1 MPIFGERKDSS
12 MGQSYKN
19 DPMYGLASAFAET
32 AKNILTES
40 GVNIFSS
47 PSDATIMQ
55 SSDNA
60 LKNFFMENTL
70 DKASMTQEEYDDN
83 MDMLNELYLNDRE
96 AIREYA
102 NIGGMNPVIGMSL
115 PMHKNLLMNNIYDKG
130 AIPKAVARSPKFTLT
145 METRLLVTPEGREI
159 DMYKEQMDMT
169 AAIDATVPVKEI
181 ELTLPEYGQT
191 DILAQ
196 LGASSLDNLSIETY
210 VSHIKIRA
218 NVTDGQLLPDGT
230 KADSTGEADVW
241 IPVNLK
247 FTPGYGELER
257 SMVEP
262 VNIKFPGVVLPGG
275 IDDAVEIISGSMNKN
290 KITLTAAKG
299 IVKGAKLSARIDASN
314 GLINACSVR
323 WKEKSDLVEIGSAIP
338 INTAVSPDEVKDI
351 GALYNVNQLTKL
363 MSMMTTVLGNYKDD
377 KIKEK
382 LDISYNTMDPSQKT
396 FGIFD
401 FAPREG
407 YNLDHVEWRHK
418 TFFDALDTHVT
429 NMLQVLN
436 DPNMTISIIG
446 RDDIIRKI
454 TPTDYT
460 YQSPSSIGP
469 VDLTYTRTVVT
480 SDKRVYNF
488 ISTQKL
494 KKSDELTIILCP
506 RNSQRIVYRI
516 YDYQLYVS
524 NEIRNSRLNTL
535 PAINSYERWKFVE
548 YQPVQGRLKILNPT
562 GLRGENQPVM
572 PIK

>member
-1 MPIFGERKDSS
+1 MPIFGERKEKT

-19 DPMYGLASAFAET
+19 DPMYGLASEFAET
-32 AKNILTES
+32 AKNILKEN
-40 GVNIFSS
+40 GLNIFAS
-47 PSDATIMQ
+47 PSEATILEA
-55 SSDNA
+55 SDMT
-60 LKNFFMENTL
+60 LRNFFMENTL
-70 DKASMTQEEYDDN
+70 DKGSMSPEEYDDEMN
-83 MDMLNELYLNDRE
+83 MLNELYLNDRE

-102 NIGGMNPVIGMSL
+102 NIGGYNPIIGMSI

-130 AIPKAVARSPKFTLT
+130 AIPKATARSPKFTLT
-145 METRLLVTPEGREI
+145 METRMLVTPDGREI
-159 DMYKEQMDMT
+159 DMFKEQMDMT

-191 DILAQ
+191 DILAA
-196 LGASSLDNLSIETY
+196 LGASSIDNLSIET
-210 VSHIKIRA
+210 HISALKIRA
-218 NVTDGQLLPDGT
+218 NVTEGQKLPDGT
-230 KADSTGEADVW
+230 VAGTTGEADVW
-241 IPVNLK
+241 IPVKLK

-257 SMVEP
+257 SLVDP
-262 VNIKFPGVVLPGG
+262 VNITFPGLVKPVG
-275 IDDAVEIISGSMNKN
+275 IEDNVEIISGSMNKN
-290 KITLTAAKG
+290 KITLMAAKG

-314 GLINACSVR
+314 GLVNACSVK
-323 WKEKSDLVEIGSAIP
+323 WKESTEIVEIPSAIP
-338 INTAVSPDEVKDI
+338 INTPISPDEVKDI
-351 GALYNVNQLTKL
+351 GALYNVNQLTKI
-363 MSMMTTVLGNYKDD
+363 MSMITTVLGNYKDD
-377 KIKEK
+377 KIKEN
-382 LDISYNTMDPSQKT
+382 LDVSYNTMDPSQKT

-407 YNLDHVEWRHK
+407 YTSDHVEWRQK

-454 TPTDYT
+454 TPTEYT
-460 YQSPSSIGP
+460 YQTPSSIGP

-488 ISTQKL
+488 ISSQKL
-494 KKSDELTIILCP
+494 KRSDELTIILCP

-516 YDYQLYVS
+516 YDYQLYIS
-524 NEIRNSRLNTL
+524 NEIRNAQLHTL
-535 PAINSYERWKFVE
+535 PAIHAYERWKFVE

-572 PIK
+572 PIA